1 MKLSQLC
8 LYDVCKHIIVAVRLS
23 QPSVMWIWVEWV
35 GTWIMSTVVCLCG
48 NDMSFAFQRLYSMEK
63 TNLIDVNLK
72 PHHRPITTHVMHKT
86 VEKKMRV
93 SPHLTAFKV
102 PQGGMSSVVFALI
115 YHFGKMGNL
124 GSKGQVLP
132 QVTGR
137 CGSKSEYSIWKK
149 PHTST
154 ERTFKHHTR
163 FQKPGFEP

>member
-1 MKLSQLC
+1 MNLSRVGGHLNHEYCSVSMCVYVATIC
-8 LYDVCKHIIVAVRLS
+8 LLHFK
-23 QPSVMWIWVEWV
+23 
-35 GTWIMSTVVCLCG
+35 G
-48 NDMSFAFQRLYSMEK
+48 YSMEK

>member
-1 MKLSQLC
+1 MCVYVATIC
-8 LYDVCKHIIVAVRLS
+8 LLHFK
-23 QPSVMWIWVEWV
+23 
-35 GTWIMSTVVCLCG
+35 G
-48 NDMSFAFQRLYSMEK
+48 YSMEK

-132 QVTGR
+132 QVNGR

-149 PHTST
+149 PTQAQREHANTTQDFRSRDLNSNL
-154 ERTFKHHTR
+154 RTVELLCEALVDSATDPPHSFLNS
-163 FQKPGFEP
+163 FLIFCPWCISPAEDGL